1 MASKDVDT
9 ELPLAPWARRI
20 APSAMQDMLQNV
32 TRPGVFSLALG
43 LPAAELF
50 PTQGI
55 AEAASRV
62 LAEQAGALQYSST
75 LHALREHVVALMAKR
90 GVRCTSQQVFLTTGA
105 QQGMNLLVRLLL
117 EPGQAVMLEDRVY
130 SGFQQVLD
138 PYQARRLAVPTD
150 SRTGIDLDA
159 VESVLA
165 SGERPAFLYTMSDG
179 HNPLGA
185 SLAAE
190 ARARLVKLAR
200 DYRMPIIEDDAY
212 GLLTY
217 EESPLPPMR
226 ALDDR
231 WVYYVGS
238 FSKIL
243 APALRVGWVVVP
255 EAMVFRLATVKE
267 SSDIDTATF
276 TQRVVLAYLD
286 SGKLDAHLGR
296 LRQEYRLRRDTLLG
310 ALETHMPKGAR
321 WTKPS
326 SGMFVWVELPE
337 GTDTTVLLA
346 KALEL
351 EKVAYLPGQAFSVV
365 GGRSAAHCMRLNF
378 SNCEPARIEEAVARL
393 GRVLAARG

>member
-1 MASKDVDT
+1 MASMDVDS
-9 ELPLAPWARRI
+9 ELPLAPWARRL
-20 APSAMQDMLQNV
+20 APSAIQDMLQNI
-32 TRPGVFSLALG
+32 TKPGVFSLALG

-50 PTQGI
+50 PTQGM
-55 AEAASRV
+55 AEAAARV
-62 LAEQAGALQYSST
+62 LAEQVGALQYSST
-75 LHALREHVVALMAKR
+75 LQPLREHVVALMAKR
-90 GVRCTSQQVFLTTGA
+90 GVRCTPQQVFLTTGA

-150 SRTGIDLDA
+150 ARTGIDLEA
-159 VESVLA
+159 VRSMLA

-179 HNPLGA
+179 HNPMGL

-190 ARARLVKLAR
+190 ARERLVALAR
-200 DYRMPIIEDDAY
+200 EFRMPIIEDDAY

-217 EESPLPPMR
+217 EENPLPALR
-226 ALDDR
+226 ALDDQ

-255 EAMVFRLATVKE
+255 EPLVFRLATVKE

-276 TQRVVLAYLD
+276 TQRMVLAFLD

-296 LRQEYRLRRDTLLG
+296 LRQEYRLRRDTMLR
-310 ALETHMPKGAR
+310 ALETHMPRGAK
-321 WTKPS
+321 WTKPG

-337 GTDTTVLLA
+337 GTNTTTLLA

-351 EKVAYLPGQAFSVV
+351 EKVAYLPGQAFSVQ
-365 GGRSAAHCMRLNF
+365 GGRSSAHCMRLNF

-393 GRVLAARG
+393 GRVLAAQG

>member
-1 MASKDVDT
+1 MSST
-9 ELPLAPWARRI
+9 MNPSELPLAPWARRL
-20 APSAMQDMLQNV
+20 APSAIQDMLQNI
-32 TRPGVFSLALG
+32 TKPGVFSLALG

-50 PTQGI
+50 PTEGMG
-55 AEAASRV
+55 EAAARV
-62 LAEQAGALQYSST
+62 LAEQSGALQYSAT
-75 LHALREHVVALMAKR
+75 LQPLREHVVAMMAKR
-90 GVRCTSQQVFLTTGA
+90 GVRCSPQQVFLTTGA
-105 QQGMNLLVRLLL
+105 QQGMNLLARLML
-117 EPGQAVMLEDRVY
+117 EPGQSVMLEDRVY

-138 PYQARRLAVPTD
+138 PFQAKRLAVPV
-150 SRTGIDLDA
+150 SASTGLDLDA

-179 HNPLGA
+179 HNPLGISMA
-185 SLAAE
+185 TE
-190 ARARLVKLAR
+190 TRERLVKLAR

-212 GLLTY
+212 GFLHY
-217 EESPLPPMR
+217 EDRVLPPLR

-255 EAMVFRLATVKE
+255 EEMVFRLATVKE

-276 TQRVVLAYLD
+276 TQRIILAFLD
-286 SGKLDAHLGR
+286 SGRLEGHLVK
-296 LRQEYRLRRDTLLG
+296 LRQEYRRRRDALLG
-310 ALETHMPKGAR
+310 ALEKHLPKGAT
-321 WTKPS
+321 WTKPT

-337 GTDTTVLLA
+337 GNDTTALLA

-351 EKVAYLPGQAFSVV
+351 EKVAYLPGQAFSVP
-365 GGRSAAHCMRLNF
+365 GGRSSAHCMRLNF

-393 GRVLAARG
+393 GRVLRSA

>member
-1 MASKDVDT
+1 MASEDVDT
-9 ELPLAPWARRI
+9 ELPLAAWARRL
-20 APSAMQDMLQNV
+20 APSAIQDMLQNI
-32 TRPGVFSLALG
+32 TKPGVFSLALG

-50 PTQGI
+50 PTQGM
-55 AEAASRV
+55 AEAAARV
-62 LAEQAGALQYSST
+62 MAEQVGALQYSST
-75 LHALREHVVALMAKR
+75 LQPLREHVVALMAKR
-90 GVRCTSQQVFLTTGA
+90 GVRCAPQQVFLTTGA
-105 QQGMNLLVRLLL
+105 QQGMSLLVRLLL
-117 EPGQAVMLEDRVY
+117 EPGGAVMLEDRVY

-150 SRTGIDLDA
+150 ARTGIDLDA
-159 VESVLA
+159 VKSVLA

-179 HNPLGA
+179 HNPLGS
-185 SLAAE
+185 SLSAE
-190 ARARLVKLAR
+190 ARERLVALAR

-217 EESPLPPMR
+217 EENPLPPLR
-226 ALDDR
+226 ALDDQ

-255 EAMVFRLATVKE
+255 EPLVFRLATVKE

-276 TQRVVLAYLD
+276 TQRMVLSYLD

-296 LRQEYRLRRDTLLG
+296 LRQEYRLRRDTLLR
-310 ALETHMPKGAR
+310 ALETHLPRGAK
-321 WTKPS
+321 WTKPG

-337 GTDTTVLLA
+337 GTNTTTLLA

-351 EKVAYLPGQAFSVV
+351 EKVAYLPGQAFSVQ

-393 GRVLAARG
+393 GRVLAAQG